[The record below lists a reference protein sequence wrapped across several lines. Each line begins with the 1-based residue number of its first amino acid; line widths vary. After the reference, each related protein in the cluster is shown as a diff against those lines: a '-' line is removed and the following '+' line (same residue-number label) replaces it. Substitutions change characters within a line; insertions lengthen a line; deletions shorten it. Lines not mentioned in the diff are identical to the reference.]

1 MTSEPNSDTEVD
13 LPTLYAYEEVER
25 VKSKEELIVERFREL
40 HMEAFPAKEFP
51 ESDPTGGKS
60 YLHACNQINK
70 DSFMI
75 FPTQSIANELAK
87 DKETLDLSHANLGV
101 KGCTALAAALRIN
114 TTATALV
121 LVGNHMGATGALEVV
136 KAIHESRNVT
146 QLDLSSNGLGKVEL
160 SGGTAAQ
167 ASTVIRELF
176 ATGSLIESL
185 SLRDNGI
192 GDADT
197 RTIAEVLSENTVL
210 HELDLSY
217 NQIGYLGAIELSKML
232 SQNVDL
238 RVINLEWNNFRNT
251 GASKLLSEGV
261 LNNNTLKTVN
271 LSACGLDD
279 ACAVLLGRGHQCKT
293 RFEEFYVGQ
302 QSDRRGRARSH
313 CQGLTCFRVH

>member
-1 MTSEPNSDTEVD
+1 
-13 LPTLYAYEEVER
+13 
-25 VKSKEELIVERFREL
+25 
-40 HMEAFPAKEFP
+40 
-51 ESDPTGGKS
+51 
-60 YLHACNQINK
+60 
-70 DSFMI
+70 
-75 FPTQSIANELAK
+75 
-87 DKETLDLSHANLGV
+87 
-101 KGCTALAAALRIN
+101 
-114 TTATALV
+114 
-121 LVGNHMGATGALEVV
+121 MGATGALEVV

-279 ACAVLLGRGHQCKT
+279 ACAVLLGRVISENAI
-293 RFEEFYVGQ
+293 EEFYVANNRIGAAGAEAIAKGLPASSSLQ
-302 QSDRRGRARSH
+302 TLVLDGNPVKDKGCLALVGVVTSGEARSLRLLSLKH
-313 CQGLTCFRVH
+313 CECSPETELSGSQSNSSSCKILISEGRS